1 MKIHKIMKITSN
13 KLIGHQTGNSNGVL
27 VAILLICSL
36 LTVNCSDEPIPVDA
50 KPIPLRAALLKR
62 VQQDNAFAFDLLRN
76 TISTTTETNVFIS
89 PLSVSIA
96 LGMTRNG
103 AMGTTKAE
111 MDSVLKIKDLS
122 DDEINE
128 YYKVM
133 VGALP
138 GIDPTTKLIL
148 ANSIWLKIG
157 FDVKP
162 DFLRLNADNFGA
174 YIKSLDFSK
183 SWAVDTINNWCA
195 AKTNNLIQKPLDQIP
210 TDAMM
215 YLMNTIYFKGTWR
228 KQFDSKLTKEDD
240 FTTDAGNMVKV
251 NMMSL
256 KDTFNYVIDSNAQYL
271 DMPYGN
277 KAFSMTVIL
286 PNEGKSVD
294 NVLNSLNGD
303 SWNAVLSGMH
313 SQEVQVYFPRF
324 KAQNKFLL
332 NDALQNMGMK
342 LAFSQ
347 FANFRQIADTNLC
360 ITRVLHDT
368 YVEVTEKGTVAAA
381 ATVVEIGLTSIAMPT
396 IFKVNKPFLF
406 MIREKS
412 TGVILFIGKMGAID
426 KF

>member
-1 MKIHKIMKITSN
+1 MKITSRN
-13 KLIGHQTGNSNGVL
+13 LFSHQTRRSNGKLI
-27 VAILLICSL
+27 AILLTCLII
-36 LTVNCSDEPIPVDA
+36 TVNCADEPIPADA
-50 KPIPLRAALLKR
+50 QAIPLRAALLNR

-76 TISTTTETNVFIS
+76 TILTSNEANVFVS

-103 AMGTTKAE
+103 AMGTTKTE
-111 MDSVLKIKDLS
+111 MDSVLKIKDFS

-128 YYKVM
+128 YYRVM
-133 VGALP
+133 VRALP

-148 ANSIWLKIG
+148 ANSIWLRMG

-215 YLMNTIYFKGTWR
+215 YLVNTIYFKGIWC
-228 KQFDSKLTKEDD
+228 KPFDPKSTKEDD
-240 FTTDAGNMVKV
+240 FTTDAGTILKV
-251 NMMSL
+251 NMMHL
-256 KDTFNYVIDSNAQYL
+256 KDTFNYRVDSNAQYL

-286 PNEGKSVD
+286 PNEGKSVY
-294 NVLNSLNGD
+294 NVLNAMNGK
-303 SWNAVLSGMH
+303 SWNAVLSEMH
-313 SQEVQVYFPRF
+313 MQEVQVYFPRF

-332 NDALQNMGMK
+332 NDALENMGMK
-342 LAFSQ
+342 LAFSPY
-347 FANFRQIADTNLC
+347 ANFRQIADTNLC
-360 ITRVLHDT
+360 LNRVLHDT
-368 YVEVTEKGTVAAA
+368 YIEVTEKGTVAAA
-381 ATVVEIGLTSIAMPT
+381 ATVVEIGLTSIAMPA
-396 IFKVNKPFLF
+396 IFNVNKPFLF